1 MKDEEEDKGED
12 EDKDKRED
20 EDGRRRL
27 KKSIKKQSECILYK
41 YKY

>member
-1 MKDEEEDKGED
+1 MKDEEEDKG
-12 EDKDKRED
+12 ED